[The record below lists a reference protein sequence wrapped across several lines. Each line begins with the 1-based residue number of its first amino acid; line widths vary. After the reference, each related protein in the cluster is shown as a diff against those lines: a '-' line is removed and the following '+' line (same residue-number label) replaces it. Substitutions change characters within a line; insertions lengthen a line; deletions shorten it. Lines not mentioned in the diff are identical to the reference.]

1 MKNIFIKNNNNNNKI
16 CNLISFNYLKSKL
29 NYNKLYLIS
38 NPININY
45 FDNKNLKENINSN
58 NIFNNLEINN
68 SSDLFY
74 SSNIKNKFN
83 VKHSN
88 TFRNIK
94 INKIKKNIVY
104 LKLNV

>member
-45 FDNKNLKENINSN
+45 FDNKNLKENI
-58 NIFNNLEINN
+58 
-68 SSDLFY
+68 
-74 SSNIKNKFN
+74 K
-83 VKHSN
+83 
-88 TFRNIK
+88 
-94 INKIKKNIVY
+94 
-104 LKLNV
+104 